1 MRWKLVWKK
10 PLLTLTQGIALIVI
24 LFGLF
29 VALDLNRR
37 AQAGRLVGKD
47 EETLRAEYDAEIA
60 RKVELEATLEFVQS
74 VEYVERYARDEAGK
88 VLPGERKVV
97 PLVIEADT
105 GPSVSSDP
113 APDPAEYAR
122 PWQAW
127 WQLLTDAPMP
137 SKR

>member
-10 PLLTLTQGIALIVI
+10 PLLTLTQGIALSVI

-47 EETLRAEYDAEIA
+47 EETLRAEYDDETA
-60 RKVELEATLEFVQS
+60 RKVELEATLVFVES
-74 VEYVERYARDEAGK
+74 EEYVKRYARDEAGK
-88 VLPGERKVV
+88 VLPGEKKVV
-97 PLVIEADT
+97 PVVVEADD
-105 GPSVSSDP
+105 GPSVSSDQP
-113 APDPAEYAR
+113 SDPAQYAR

-127 WQLLTDAPMP
+127 WQLLTDTPMP
-137 SKR
+137 TRR

>member
-74 VEYVERYARDEAGK
+74 VEYVKIYAMDEAGMM
-88 VLPGERKVV
+88 LPGEKKVV
-97 PLVIEADT
+97 PLVIEADD

-113 APDPAEYAR
+113 APDPAQYAR

-127 WQLLTDAPMP
+127 WQLLTDTPMP
-137 SKR
+137 TRR